1 MNDLPPQD
9 HISTGTGTELS
20 SFSTAKSFLLS
31 VLKYAGKK
39 AWIYFTMVVLLGLTE
54 GVGLIMLIPLL
65 HLIGFDEGG
74 TSDRTSLFVRA
85 FFDKTGL
92 PLTLGTILCAYMV
105 VVGTHAI
112 ASRYQEV
119 LNARLSFGYTQFM
132 QDRLYNAFAR
142 VDWLCSTQMSGS
154 NVIRVL

>member
-1 MNDLPPQD
+1 MTFPLRIRFQPG
-9 HISTGTGTELS
+9 HGTELS

-92 PLTLGTILCAYMV
+92 PLTLATILCAYMV
-105 VVGTHAI
+105 IVGTHAI
-112 ASRYQEV
+112 ASRY
-119 LNARLSFGYTQFM
+119 RKY
-132 QDRLYNAFAR
+132 
-142 VDWLCSTQMSGS
+142 
-154 NVIRVL
+154 